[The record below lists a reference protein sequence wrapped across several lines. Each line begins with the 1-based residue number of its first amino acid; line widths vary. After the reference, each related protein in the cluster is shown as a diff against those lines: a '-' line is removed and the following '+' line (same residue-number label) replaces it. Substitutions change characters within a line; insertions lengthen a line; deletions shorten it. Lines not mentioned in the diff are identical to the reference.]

1 LGTKTQREVTPCHS
15 SVLRAVRT
23 GFRVGA
29 DASARTTCPLRDS
42 RRRSRR

>member
-15 SVLRAVRT
+15 SVLRAVRPV
-23 GFRVGA
+23 FRVVPG
-29 DASARTTCPLRDS
+29 ASARTTCRLRDS